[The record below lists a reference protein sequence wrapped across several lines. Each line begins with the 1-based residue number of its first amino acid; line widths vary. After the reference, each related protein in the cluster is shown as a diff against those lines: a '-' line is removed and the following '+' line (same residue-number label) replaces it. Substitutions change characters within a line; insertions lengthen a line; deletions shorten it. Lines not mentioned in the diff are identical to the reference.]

1 MERASVA
8 TLTPPQIKQRE
19 MLHPVHVGSKCS
31 AAAEW
36 LGHHP
41 MLSRLLSRRCP
52 FRCQHNVTDEW
63 MPARRHNYCPT
74 VPELSRRLF
83 RRTIVFSVTRRI
95 PPASTGTAVVLTKL

>member
-1 MERASVA
+1 
-8 TLTPPQIKQRE
+8 
-19 MLHPVHVGSKCS
+19 MLHPIHAGSKCS

-41 MLSRLLSRRCP
+41 MLSRLLSCRFP
-52 FRCQHNVTDEW
+52 FRCQHDVTDDG
-63 MPARRHNYCPT
+63 MPARCHIHCPT
-74 VPELSRRLF
+74 VPKLSRHLF